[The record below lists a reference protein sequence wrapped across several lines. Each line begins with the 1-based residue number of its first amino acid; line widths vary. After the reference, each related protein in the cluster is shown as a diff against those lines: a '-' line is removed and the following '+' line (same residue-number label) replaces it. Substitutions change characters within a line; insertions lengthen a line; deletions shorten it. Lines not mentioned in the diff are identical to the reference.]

1 MGFFSYQIFK
11 QSPQIVHGIAT
22 AVYGNMSFRYGSV
35 EEVRANRKKFF
46 DDLGISEEKV
56 VVAQLEHST
65 TILDITEAN
74 WGKGIANPEESLV
87 CDALV
92 TDKNDVFL
100 FFVVADCL
108 ALLIFDPVK
117 QVCALAHAGWKGV
130 NQELPRLVTEHLKS
144 RYGSNPADL
153 QVGFSP
159 SLKAKSACFPELE
172 QKSNEAHNPG
182 WSRYIT
188 GEKGYWCVDTTTFA
202 LDQLLAAGVRR
213 ENIEV
218 DPTDTRTS
226 PDFFSHRRSV
236 EENLPEQRFG
246 ALIGRLK

>member
-11 QSPQIVHGIAT
+11 QFPQIIHGIAT
-22 AVYGNMSFRYGSV
+22 ADYGNMSFRYGLA
-35 EEVRANRKKFF
+35 EEVRANRQKFF
-46 DDLGISEEKV
+46 DNLGISEEKV
-56 VVAQLEHST
+56 VVAQLEHGT
-65 TILDITEAN
+65 TILDVTEAN

-92 TDKNDVFL
+92 TEETDVFL

-108 ALLIFDPVK
+108 ALLFFDPVK
-117 QVCALAHAGWKGV
+117 QICALAHAGWKGV
-130 NQELPRLVTEHLKS
+130 DQELPRLVVEHLKS

-153 QVGFSP
+153 RVSFSP

-172 QKSNEAHNPG
+172 QRSNKARNSG
-182 WSRYIT
+182 WDKHIT
-188 GEKGYWCVDTTTFA
+188 GEEGHWCVDTTAFA
-202 LDQLLAAGVRR
+202 LDQLVGAGVKR
-213 ENIEV
+213 ENIET

-236 EENLPEQRFG
+236 EESLPEARFG
-246 ALIGRLK
+246 ALIGLQK